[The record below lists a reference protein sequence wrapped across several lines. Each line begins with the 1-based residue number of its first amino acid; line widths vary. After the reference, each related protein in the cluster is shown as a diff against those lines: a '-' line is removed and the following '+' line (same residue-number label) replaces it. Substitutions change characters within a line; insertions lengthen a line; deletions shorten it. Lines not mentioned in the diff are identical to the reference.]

1 MSNNDRG
8 LIKAKNG
15 SAGATLIQGGQAT
28 PVADPN
34 GRAGWNYTKVPGA
47 VFPDDKF
54 NYFYWGGQ
62 YQSMKIK
69 DLKSL
74 FCVGNIDHFTGQ
86 TNEIFFFVIY
96 TKMTGT
102 DDAGSFYHSKHAY
115 LVNPTNHVIQP
126 GEKCLFYA
134 LEEPLKNFD
143 GVRKIPMRDRVDTG
157 TYDENSELL
166 YATLH
171 SDSGAVNM
179 SCNVAHMG
187 LDFFKN
193 GFHAVERV
201 VDVKCV
207 T

>member
-1 MSNNDRG
+1 MSNRG
-8 LIKAKNG
+8 LIKVKNG
-15 SAGATLIQGGQAT
+15 TAGATLIQGGQAT

-34 GRAGWNYTKVPGA
+34 DKAGWNYTKVPGA

-54 NYFYWGGQ
+54 NYFYWGGT
-62 YQSMKIK
+62 YESMKLK

-74 FCVGNIDHFTGQ
+74 FCLGSIDYWTGLGN
-86 TNEIFFFVIY
+86 EAFFFVVY

-102 DDAGSFYHSKHAY
+102 DDAGSWYHSKHAY
-115 LVNPTNHVIQP
+115 VINANNQVIQA

-134 LEEPLKNFD
+134 LAEPLKDFD
-143 GVRKIPMRDRVDTG
+143 GARKVPLRDRVDTG
-157 TYDENSELL
+157 TYNQDNEIL
-166 YATLH
+166 YITLH

-187 LDFFKN
+187 CDFFKN
-193 GFHAVERV
+193 HFHAVERV

-207 T
+207 I